1 MLSNVPLEYGG
12 ICMSTKKDEEFL
24 IKRFSRDLEVLEE
37 IEEEK
42 IARLSDDEYRE
53 ILQLAKKLTKI
64 DFSGESKAREVLKKK
79 LISTIEKSK
88 EQSNQSH
95 QELAEE
101 ELDCVAGGLNRD
113 QENPFQDNEPGI

>member
-1 MLSNVPLEYGG
+1 MITEKNKEL
-12 ICMSTKKDEEFL
+12 L
-24 IKRFSRDLEVLEE
+24 IKQFSRDLEALEDIDE
-37 IEEEK
+37 KK
-42 IARLSDDEYRE
+42 IAKIQDDEYRE